1 MNAKSRIQLQRKR
14 GHSPIIDEMVFG
26 RAAIRACTHDLALLR
41 FRARDVVYPPK
52 GRAVLRE
59 SITAISLA
67 QSRERKR
74 NRSAHGRS
82 VVVALADAAPHVASV
97 AAVTGSDVAIARE
110 MAPRAAR
117 RTHERDGTV
126 ARFVFDVDLSADET
140 LRVSA
145 IPRTVTVFYGVQR
158 DQSLYASDGRCET
171 RRTSTQDAGFREICF
186 LVVPASDLIRLVHV
200 SSQDKASDRSKD
212 AHRCRTVVDN
222 FALDRF
228 SESFLIVEE
237 HRAFDVDSAVFLACP
252 VLTRA

>member
-1 MNAKSRIQLQRKR
+1 
-14 GHSPIIDEMVFG
+14 MVFG

-67 QSRERKR
+67 QSRRRKKR

-82 VVVALADAAPHVASV
+82 VVVALADAAPHVGPV

-145 IPRTVTVFYGVQR
+145 IPRTVTVFYRVTRSESVRIRRARR
-158 DQSLYASDGRCET
+158 DETNLHT
-171 RRTSTQDAGFREICF
+171 RRRIS
-186 LVVPASDLIRLVHV
+186 
-200 SSQDKASDRSKD
+200 
-212 AHRCRTVVDN
+212 
-222 FALDRF
+222 
-228 SESFLIVEE
+228 
-237 HRAFDVDSAVFLACP
+237 
-252 VLTRA
+252 